1 MKKIILAT
9 VAFSMIATPAAFA
22 QHYGGPQPKHSQQ
35 WNGHGPHVQKHHGPQ
50 RRYEQPRRWSKGQ
63 RLDRDHR
70 RNVVHA
76 RDYRRHRLYE
86 PPRGHQWVRVGDDFV
101 LVAITSGIIG
111 AIIGSAI
118 AR

>member
-22 QHYGGPQPKHSQQ
+22 QYHGGPQKHSQQ
-35 WNGHGPHVQKHHGPQ
+35 HWKGPQGPSVKHHGPQ
-50 RRYEQPRRWSKGQ
+50 RRYDAPRRWSKGQ

-70 RNVVHA
+70 RHVIHS
-76 RDYRRHRLYE
+76 RDYRRYRLYE
-86 PPRGHQWVRVGDDFV
+86 PPRGHQWVRVGDDYA
-101 LVAITSGIIG
+101 LVAVTSGIIG
-111 AIIGSAI
+111 AIIGAAA